1 MGDLKDSVKKA
12 YSELAEKGASCCN
25 CQRLEDRG
33 YASDDLAMLPDTVVK
48 SADGCGNP
56 TAITSLKEGEVAVDL
71 GSGAG
76 IDVFLAAK
84 RVGATGRVIGVDM
97 TDKMLEKARENAKV
111 LGVTN
116 VEFRKGEIENLPI
129 DSNSVEVVFSN
140 CVINLSPDKDAVFKE
155 AARVLKPGGR
165 IAISDMVSQVDIPD
179 FLKKSEGFW
188 NVCGG
193 GALLERDYLSK
204 IKMAGFEKIR
214 IVSRYN
220 YKSEDIL
227 QWTEGRFRPTGQ
239 EREAIEALNEKLSS
253 ITVTASK
260 STSHRELETHDDSL

>member
-1 MGDLKDSVKKA
+1 MGDLKDSVRKA
-12 YSELAEKGASCCN
+12 YSEVAEKGTSCCN
-25 CQRLEDRG
+25 SERLEDRG
-33 YASDDLAMLPDTVVK
+33 YESNELAMLLDTVVK
-48 SADGCGNP
+48 CADGCGNP

-97 TDKMLEKARENAKV
+97 TDKMLEKARENAKA

-129 DSNSVEVVFSN
+129 DSSSVDVVFSN

-165 IAISDMVSQVDIPD
+165 IAISDIVSQVELPG

-188 NVCGG
+188 SVCGG
-193 GALLERDYLSK
+193 GALLEPVYLSK
-204 IKMAGFEKIR
+204 IRAAGFEKIH

-220 YKSEDIL
+220 YKSEEIL
-227 QWTEGRFRPTGQ
+227 QWTEGRFKPTAQ

-260 STSHRELETHDDSL
+260 SNSPR